1 MSSRET
7 DTATACIGIV
17 GIVIIVGICVCLGI
31 DETIVKLGIA
41 VIAGIAGFSV
51 RGLIRWQ

>member
-7 DTATACIGIV
+7 DTATAIV
-17 GIVIIVGICVCLGI
+17 GIIAIAAIVCTAVAFGI
-31 DETIVKLGIA
+31 DHTLVLAGIA
-41 VIAGIAGFSV
+41 AIAGILGYSI